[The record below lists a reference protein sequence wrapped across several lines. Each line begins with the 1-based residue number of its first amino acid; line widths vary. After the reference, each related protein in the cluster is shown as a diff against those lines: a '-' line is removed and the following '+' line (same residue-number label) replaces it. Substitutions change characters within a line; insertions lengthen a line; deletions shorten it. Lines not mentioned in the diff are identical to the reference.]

1 VQYIP
6 PATRGAGGRAAARMV
21 HTRSTRRAPGALP
34 QGHAVPTHLELPITA
49 DRVRALRAGEEVALS
64 GRILTAREAAHRL
77 LATQVEPGVRA
88 VLEGRFVYH
97 CGPVV
102 APGAAGGWRVVAA
115 GASPSARVEPWEAD
129 VIARY
134 GVRGVIGK
142 GGMGVATQA
151 ALCEHGAVYLEP
163 SGGLAVTLARRVVR
177 VHGVHLL
184 DALGVTDAIWDLE
197 VEGFP
202 AIVTMDA
209 QGGALDRRAAAAA
222 P

>member
-1 VQYIP
+1 V
-6 PATRGAGGRAAARMV
+6 T
-21 HTRSTRRAPGALP
+21 TAL
-34 QGHAVPTHLELPITA
+34 QLPVTA
-49 DRVRALRAGEEVALS
+49 DRVRALRAGDEVAVS

-77 LATQVEPGVRA
+77 LATRLEPRVRA
-88 VLEGRFVYH
+88 VLEGRFLYH

-102 APGAAGGWRVVAA
+102 APDPGGGWRVVAA
-115 GASPSARVEPWEAD
+115 GASPSARTEPWAPE

-142 GGMGVATQA
+142 GGMGEGTRA
-151 ALCEHGAVYLEP
+151 ALRAHGAVYLEVAA
-163 SGGLAVTLARRVVR
+163 GLAVTLARRVVR

-184 DALGVTDAIWDLE
+184 GELGVTDAIWELE

-202 AIVTMDA
+202 AVVTMDA
-209 QGGALDRRAAAAA
+209 RGEVLDGRVDAVSAA